1 MTSDPLSHQQD
12 RRSFLKAVGAS
23 GAAFAA
29 LACASGG
36 ATSGSAPATAAAGSA
51 SRVPSGFADRIGVQ
65 LYSVRDRLEKDFVGT
80 LEGVAKIGFKEVEFA
95 GYYNHSP
102 EEVRSLLDRL
112 GLRSPSSH
120 VMLDAISKDLPGT
133 VKSAKTI
140 GHEYVTVPALIQPLM
155 GKVAPDFWTTTAAEF
170 NRVGKAL
177 KAEGLGFA
185 YHNHSFEFEKLPDGR
200 TGYDV
205 LLAETDPAVVQFEL
219 DLLWATVAGQ
229 DPVAMF
235 QKHPGRYV
243 MWHVKDVKGVDA
255 ARAIATSTEGST
267 MQRLQKI
274 GGSLAAVG
282 TGDIDFRRIF
292 AAASTA
298 GMRHFFVENDSAPQT
313 PSSLADIETSYRN
326 LRKLLA

>member
-1 MTSDPLSHQQD
+1 MTSDRFSQQQD

-36 ATSGSAPATAAAGSA
+36 TTSGSTPATAAAST
-51 SRVPSGFADRIGVQ
+51 SRVPAGLADRIGVQ
-65 LYSVRDRLEKDFVGT
+65 LYSVRDRLEKDFAGT

-120 VMLDAISKDLPGT
+120 VMLDAIGKDLPGQ

-140 GHEYVTVPALIQPLM
+140 GHEYITVPALIQPLM
-155 GKVAPDFWTTTAAEF
+155 GKVPPDFWGKTAAEF
-170 NRVGKAL
+170 NRVAKSL
-177 KAEGLGFA
+177 KDEGIGFA
-185 YHNHSFEFEKLPDGR
+185 YHNHTFEFEKLPDGR

-205 LLAETDPAVVQFEL
+205 LLAETDPALVQFEL

-255 ARAIATSTEGST
+255 ARTVAMAAEGST
-267 MQRLQKI
+267 MQKLQKI

-313 PSSLADIETSYRN
+313 ASSLADIETSYRN
-326 LRKLLA
+326 LRQMFA